1 MYICHICNQD
11 EADVMINKLNM
22 AVEIKKSHKIPKKP
36 KSKIGNSE
44 AVSHLRIRDVL
55 LRKNSCSFGHC
66 LN

>member
-1 MYICHICNQD
+1 M
-11 EADVMINKLNM
+11 MIYKLNM
-22 AVEIKKSHKIPKKP
+22 AVEIKKSHKIPQKP